1 METLKKTA
9 VEIEAK
15 KRFMKDVIEV
25 VKRRNAVEKA
35 QEELEAIKIQKAPDV
50 VKEAETMSKE
60 EAEALDK
67 LFSGGLNLSIDKF
80 LSSSYQ

>member
-15 KRFMKDVIEV
+15 KRFMLDVIEV
-25 VKRRNAVEKA
+25 VKKRNAVEKA
-35 QEELEAIKIQKAPDV
+35 QEALELVKNQKAPDV

-60 EAEALDK
+60 EAEALEK

-80 LSSSYQ
+80 LASSYK